1 MKIAIA
7 QFSLLPPELRFQ
19 IWHMTME
26 PRLLRVNVG
35 FCKTVTPVADW
46 SPYGN
51 PIALRVCQESR
62 ALALARYPI
71 AWGVY
76 DCSRRR
82 TSAYRFA
89 KRYINLQDDIVLIDV
104 AVSNRPHRRDAHRWR
119 YDHYHFLV
127 ACLTAPGVD
136 PSGAPIS
143 RNLRNLALSAHFW
156 FARVLPQGGL
166 KVCEQ
171 LFSNSR
177 EVYIV
182 SELKSEEQRD
192 RALSRTLF
200 SINRQC
206 LRAPGWKVEL
216 EEHTVKVTR
225 VTETGNF
232 ISHVHCGN
240 AGRFS
245 ERDFPSGE
253 PQSDT
258 LGKEPPPSDV
268 AGYKYSH
275 AASPNSMPFDAQQS
289 KIYTWYGEQYTE
301 QRRKERLRRILVR
314 PRGWLIKMTKR
325 AKRLPRKKKTLKP
338 NT

>member
-1 MKIAIA
+1 MEIAIA

-26 PRLLRVNVG
+26 PRLLCINVG
-35 FCKTVTPVADW
+35 FCKTVTPVANW
-46 SPYGN
+46 SPHGN

-62 ALALARYPI
+62 ALAIARYPI
-71 AWGVY
+71 AWGIY

-104 AVSNRPHRRDAHRWR
+104 AVSSRPHRRDAHRWR

-127 ACLTAPGVD
+127 ACLTTRGID
-136 PSGAPIS
+136 PNGPIIS
-143 RNLRNLALSAHFW
+143 RNLRNLALSDSFW

-171 LFSNSR
+171 LFGNPR
-177 EVYIV
+177 EVYIL
-182 SELKSEEQRD
+182 SGLTSEEQRD
-192 RALSRTLF
+192 CAMNRTLF
-200 SINRQC
+200 ILNRQC
-206 LRAPGWKVEL
+206 LQAPGWKIKL
-216 EEHTVKVTR
+216 EEHTVQVTR
-225 VTETGNF
+225 ITETGNC
-232 ISHVHCGN
+232 ISHIHWGN

-258 LGKEPPPSDV
+258 LGKEPPPRDV
-268 AGYKYSH
+268 AGGYAYH
-275 AASPNSMPFDAQQS
+275 ALGPDSMPFDTQQS
-289 KIYTWYGEQYTE
+289 KIYTWYDKQYAE
-301 QRRKERLRRILVR
+301 ARRKEKLRRILGQ

-325 AKRLPRKKKTLKP
+325 ARRLPRKKKTSKP
-338 NT
+338 KT